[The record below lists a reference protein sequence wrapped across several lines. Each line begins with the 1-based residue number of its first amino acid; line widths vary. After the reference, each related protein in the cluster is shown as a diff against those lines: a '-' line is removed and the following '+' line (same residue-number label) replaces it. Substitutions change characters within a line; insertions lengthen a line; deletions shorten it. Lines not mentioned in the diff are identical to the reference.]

1 MNLKLVNKFHVI
13 FISFWSDGGGPYI
26 FQLEPDFV
34 VNVDGAC
41 NFVPSPI
48 HAGSATG
55 GFEYTIKNSL
65 LHAYYVPH
73 ILAVTSRSR
82 PASVARP
89 HTPLHGSPG
98 SGSSQNLT
106 TQKPHADVLEESE
119 LRRLETHHSGF
130 LSVMEPV
137 ISHRHPAMRQASIW
151 EWPTSTCVRGTV
163 RGQIV
168 MDPKREESTQRI
180 ENSIIAPVDGC
191 DARTRVG
198 TVNQEVA
205 IGGTLKRR
213 LEIGKTAYLANFHRE
228 GAPFAE
234 SELAQLRD
242 IDGSIVRRVTRSF
255 VWLELQDAE
264 KSRVPRRYVCSS
276 RMIGHPFLPCPSC
289 GYEER

>member
-1 MNLKLVNKFHVI
+1 MNLELVNKFHVI

-82 PASVARP
+82 PAPVARHRFTANRVP
-89 HTPLHGSPG
+89 EAVRTSRPRS
-98 SGSSQNLT
+98 LT
-106 TQKPHADVLEESE
+106 QMFWKNPNYADLKLITQVSYLSWNPWSVIGTRQCAKRPFGNG
-119 LRRLETHHSGF
+119 LRRLALG
-130 LSVMEPV
+130 
-137 ISHRHPAMRQASIW
+137 A
-151 EWPTSTCVRGTV
+151 TV

-198 TVNQEVA
+198 TANQEVA

-213 LEIGKTAYLANFHRE
+213 LEIGKIAYLANFHRE

-276 RMIGHPFLPCPSC
+276 RMIGHPFLPCPLC
-289 GYEER
+289 GYEGR